1 MTETRWLD
9 FAGFLNGC
17 IFGLE
22 NNDCPFN
29 KFHQLDQ
36 YQKLE
41 SLLNIS
47 ERKATGMINCCEQ
60 HKENC
65 KTPFQKHTLKSL
77 ELELI
82 P

>member
-1 MTETRWLD
+1 MTENRWLH

-22 NNDCPFN
+22 NTDCPFN
-29 KFHQLDQ
+29 MYHQLDQ
-36 YQKLE
+36 YQRLE
-41 SLLNIS
+41 SLLDIS

-60 HKENC
+60 HKVNC
-65 KTPFQKHTLKSL
+65 KTPFQKLTLNSL